1 MGRPLLLALLFILP
15 LLSGCTSEGLPGE
28 RAVTDHTWRAGDT
41 WTYLRTHDDGP
52 PFIYTREVTGL
63 FNKDGYEVF
72 ELTEGMSG
80 HTIRQRSL
88 YTVDDLRFFGFEV
101 RDGDEPRQ
109 TLAPTRPIPF
119 HYVFPLEPGTA
130 QTFEGIVEQS
140 AGDHRQSERVHVTAT
155 VKTATKQVLGE
166 RVYTVWPYEMRI
178 DWLDTPFDDG
188 ATIRGHWAPTVGQ
201 SVLTE
206 VEQGG
211 QTTRYEIVSFQRR
224 LPVAG
229 PPAYALTEGLRSQ
242 ALDRG
247 FLARI
252 DGPGYARWL
261 LHVEVPTT
269 VGVRFDHPTAPS
281 DGRHRFDLVS
291 LRPLG
296 ATGAW
301 VFRDPTALSGHG
313 FAFHMWAG
321 EAGKPGHE
329 FHSPAG
335 AGERPVTLQ
344 PGQVY
349 ELVVASNHGG
359 TQANLRVGDEAR
371 DRAPA
376 QTGSVDILRIAH
388 RRVTEETSPGPQ
400 LVRDH
405 ETHLVS
411 LPEGERIEGLVFA
424 LNHGG
429 EEATVAETAG
439 RRTVSFGVH
448 DLLIEDPGS
457 VYGVYMSHP
466 ARSAFEVSVGYEYR
480 ADLALQGAVD
490 YELGVFLMRLV
501 ADDEKKD

>member
-1 MGRPLLLALLFILP
+1 MDRPVLLALLFILP
-15 LLSGCTSEGLPGE
+15 LLSGCTTDDTLDA
-28 RAVTDHTWRAGDT
+28 RTVADHTWRVGDT
-41 WTYLRTHDDGP
+41 WTYLRTHDGGQ

-72 ELTEGMSG
+72 ELTEGMNG

-101 RDGDEPRQ
+101 RDGDAPRQ
-109 TLAPTRPIPF
+109 HLAPTRPIPF
-119 HYVFPLEPGTA
+119 HYVFPLEPGTRHV
-130 QTFEGIVEQS
+130 FEGVVEQT
-140 AGDHRQSERVHVTAT
+140 AGDHRQTERVRVTAT
-155 VKTATKQVLGE
+155 VHDATSLVLGQ

-188 ATIRGHWAPTVGQ
+188 AIIRGHWAPTVGQ

-206 VEQGG
+206 VAQGG

-224 LPVAG
+224 SPVPG
-229 PPAYALTEGLRSQ
+229 PPAYTLTDGLRSE

-252 DGPGYARWL
+252 DGPGHARWL
-261 LHVEVPTT
+261 LHVETPTT
-269 VGVRFDHPTAPS
+269 IGLRFEPPTGTS

-321 EAGKPGHE
+321 EAGRPGYE

-335 AGERPVTLQ
+335 TGERPVTLQ

-359 TQANLRVGDEAR
+359 TQANLRVGEETR
-371 DRAPA
+371 ERAPA

-388 RRVTEETSPGPQ
+388 RRVTEETGPGPQ

-405 ETHLVS
+405 ETHLVA

-429 EEATVAETAG
+429 EETAVAETSG
-439 RRTVSFGVH
+439 RRSVSFGVH

-457 VYGVYMSHP
+457 VFGVYMSHP
-466 ARSAFEVSVGYEYR
+466 ARSAFELSVGYEYR

-501 ADDEKKD
+501 DDEKKG